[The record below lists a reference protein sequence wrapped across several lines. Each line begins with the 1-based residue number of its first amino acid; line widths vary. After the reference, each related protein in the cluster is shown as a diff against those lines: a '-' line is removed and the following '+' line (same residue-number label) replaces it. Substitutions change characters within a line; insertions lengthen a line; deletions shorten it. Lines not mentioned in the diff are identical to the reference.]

1 MDADLTELFMGIG
14 AALLVIVT
22 LVAIAPE
29 VGAPTDIVAVSIA
42 SAS

>member
-14 AALLVIVT
+14 AALLVLVT

-29 VGAPTDIVAVSIA
+29 VGAPTDAIAISVA